1 MGGEPDVLFRVLG
14 PVEIDGSVAVNYIGA
29 RKPRTLLAVLL
40 LKANGWVSVGELID
54 ALWADQ
60 QLPASAE
67 RNVGTYIWQLRKLL
81 PPVGEDGQRIE
92 SRSGAYRIRVEP
104 GELDTNQFESLLG
117 AGSAA
122 LDSGDPVAAVE
133 RLKSALSL
141 WRGEPFEGL
150 VTATDQPQ
158 IARLVELHWA
168 VRERLADAF
177 LATARLP
184 EAIALCIS
192 LTTEDPLR
200 EGAWTR
206 LLVALRDSGRIT
218 DALAA
223 YRRARTALVKE
234 LGTEPGPEL
243 QRLHQAILE
252 GSRPQPNTPA
262 PTAVQPTPAQPATV
276 QPAPVRPTSVQP
288 APAQPAPV
296 RPAPERPAP
305 VQPATAAASVPASAP
320 ESAPVAVQGTQV
332 ARTGEHLPPELSL
345 SDLIPQPAAVRRNR
359 PGGADASSPTV
370 APDDYL
376 RAAVDA
382 ADVLTGRERS
392 AAFADP
398 TAALRWFDAEQ
409 GNLTAAISYFVAN
422 NRVEPA
428 WRLCSAVHDYLE
440 AGGQLDGWPQ
450 LLVRVAT
457 ATRTAGDRYG
467 ELVVR
472 NILGIAYTQAGRT
485 PDACG
490 EFTIALGLAAAAGD
504 RDAEGIVLVNLAM
517 AEAEF
522 GAPTDATKHL
532 NRALHMLHDPAATT
546 TARELLTALNTHPN
560 PSAAAS

>member
-40 LKANGWVSVGELID
+40 LKANGWVSVGELIA

-81 PPVGEDGQRIE
+81 PPVSEGGQRIE

-104 GELDTNQFESLLG
+104 GELDTNQFESLLA
-117 AGSAA
+117 AGSGA
-122 LDSGDPVAAVE
+122 LDSGDPVAAVDQ
-133 RLKSALSL
+133 LGSALSL

-177 LATARLP
+177 LATGRLP

-206 LLVALRDSGRIT
+206 LLVGLRDSGRIT

-223 YRRARTALVKE
+223 YRRARTALVEE

-243 QRLHQAILE
+243 QHLHQALLE
-252 GSRPQPNTPA
+252 GSRPQPNPPA
-262 PTAVQPTPAQPATV
+262 AA
-276 QPAPVRPTSVQP
+276 
-288 APAQPAPV
+288 PAPV
-296 RPAPERPAP
+296 RPAPAP
-305 VQPATAAASVPASAP
+305 S
-320 ESAPVAVQGTQV
+320 
-332 ARTGEHLPPELSL
+332 PELA
-345 SDLIPQPAAVRRNR
+345 DLIPQPATVRRTR
-359 PGGADASSPTV
+359 PASAGDTGVSSPAL

-376 RAAVDA
+376 LTVLAA
-382 ADVLTGRERS
+382 ADVLTGRDRS
-392 AAFADP
+392 AVFADP
-398 TAALRWFDAEQ
+398 AAALRWFDTEQ
-409 GNLTAAISYFVAN
+409 TNLIAAISYFVAN

-485 PDACG
+485 PDACA

-504 RDAEGIVLVNLAM
+504 RDAEGIVLVNLAI

-532 NRALHMLHDPAATT
+532 NRALHMLNDPAATT
-546 TARELLTALNTHPN
+546 TARELLTALNTHPAPN
-560 PSAAAS
+560 SSAAAS